1 MKYSR
6 SERIFDWIN
15 IFVLAF
21 LTLLFLLP
29 FLSVVSTSLI
39 SGREYALRGLFILYP
54 KEPVITSYHLLL
66 GQGSLVWTS
75 LGVSLA
81 RVTIGTGLNLLLTF
95 PLAYVLSKRTLYG
108 RVPITMFIFFTML
121 FHGGLIPNFI
131 LVEKLNL
138 LDSFWSM
145 ILPPLINPWWLL
157 IMRNFMLAIPDELE
171 EAAVMDGANPLTVL
185 LRVYLP
191 LSMPVIATVG
201 LWYAVMHWNSWF
213 DAAIFLN
220 TPSKF
225 PMQLV
230 LRGILEFGTGQYGDA
245 SGLAEMTELIDPPP
259 AESLKA
265 AMIVVTTMPILLI
278 YPFLQRYFVKGIMLG
293 SIKG

>member
-6 SERIFDWIN
+6 GERIFDWIN
-15 IFVLAF
+15 VFVLAV

-39 SGREYALRGLFILYP
+39 SGKEYALRGLFILYP

-81 RVTIGTGLNLLLTF
+81 RVTIGTGLNLFLTF

-121 FHGGLIPNFI
+121 FSGGLIPNFV

-171 EAAVMDGANPLTVL
+171 EAAIMDGANPLTVL

-213 DAAIFLN
+213 DAAIYLN

-278 YPFLQRYFVKGIMLG
+278 YPFIQRYFVKGIMLG

>member
-6 SERIFDWIN
+6 REKLFDWIN
-15 IFVLAF
+15 IIF
-21 LTLLFLLP
+21 LTLITLLFLLP

-54 KEPVITSYHLLL
+54 QKPVLTAYHLLL
-66 GQGSLVWTS
+66 GQGSLVLNSYVVTF
-75 LGVSLA
+75 A

-95 PLAYVLSKRTLYG
+95 PLAYVLSKRMLYG

-138 LDSFWSM
+138 LNSFWSM

-171 EAAVMDGANPLTVL
+171 EAAIMDGANPLTVL

-191 LSMPVIATVG
+191 LSMPVIATIG
-201 LWYAVMHWNSWF
+201 LWYAVFHWNSWF
-213 DAAIFLN
+213 DAAIYLN

-225 PMQLV
+225 PLQLV
-230 LRGILEFGTGQYGDA
+230 LRGFLEFGTGQYGDT
-245 SGLAEMTELIDPPP
+245 SGLGEMTELIDPPP

-265 AMIVVTTMPILLI
+265 AMIVVTTLPILMV

>member
-6 SERIFDWIN
+6 GERVFDWIN
-15 IFVLAF
+15 IFVLAV

-39 SGREYALRGLFILYP
+39 SGKEYALRGLFILYP

-81 RVTIGTGLNLLLTF
+81 RVTIGTGLNLFLTF

-121 FHGGLIPNFI
+121 FSGGLIPNFV

-171 EAAVMDGANPLTVL
+171 EAAIMDGANPLTVL

-213 DAAIFLN
+213 DAAIYLN

-278 YPFLQRYFVKGIMLG
+278 YPFIQRYFVKGIMLG

>member
-1 MKYSR
+1 MKYSPG
-6 SERIFDWIN
+6 EKLFDWIN
-15 IFVLAF
+15 IILLAL

-39 SGREYALRGLFILYP
+39 SGKEYALRGLFILYP
-54 KEPVITSYHLLL
+54 QKPVITAYELLL

-75 LGVSLA
+75 LAVSVG

-95 PLAYVLSKRTLYG
+95 PLAYVLSKRNLYG

-121 FHGGLIPNFI
+121 FSGGLIPNFV
-131 LVEKLNL
+131 LVEKLYL
-138 LDSFWSM
+138 LNSFWSM

-171 EAAVMDGANPLTVL
+171 EAAVIDGANPLTVL

-213 DAAIFLN
+213 DAAIYLN

-265 AMIVVTTMPILLI
+265 AMIVVTTAPILMI
-278 YPFLQRYFVKGIMLG
+278 YPFIQRYFVKGIMLG

>member
-1 MKYSR
+1 MKFSR
-6 SERIFDWIN
+6 SERLFDWMN
-15 IFVLAF
+15 IAF
-21 LTLLFLLP
+21 LIFLALLFLLP

-54 KEPVITSYHLLL
+54 QKPVLTSYHLLL
-66 GQGSLVWTS
+66 GQGSLVLTS
-75 LGVSLA
+75 YVVTFA
-81 RVTIGTGLNLLLTF
+81 RVFIGTGLNLVFTY
-95 PLAYVLSKRTLYG
+95 PLAYVLSKRQLFG

-121 FHGGLIPNFI
+121 FHGGLIPNFV

-138 LDSFWSM
+138 LNSFWSL

-191 LSMPVIATVG
+191 LSMPVIATIG
-201 LWYAVMHWNSWF
+201 LWYAVMHWNAWF
-213 DAAIFLN
+213 DAAIYLN

-225 PMQLV
+225 PLQLV
-230 LRGILEFGTGQYGDA
+230 LRGILEFGTGQYGDS

-265 AMIVVTTMPILLI
+265 AMIVVTTLPILMI
-278 YPFLQRYFVKGIMLG
+278 YPFIQRYFVKGIILG

>member
-230 LRGILEFGTGQYGDA
+230 LRGILAFGTGQYGDA
-245 SGLAEMTELIDPPP
+245 SGLADMTERTDPPP
-259 AESLKA
+259 PESPQA
-265 AMIVVTTMPILLI
+265 ARLAVTTMPSLLI
-278 YPFLQRYFVKGIMLG
+278 
-293 SIKG
+293 